1 MHTQHRLLMRHDVP
15 TNPLALSLSN
25 SPSPQQTRGAA
36 LIVSLILLLVMTL
49 LALSAS
55 NSTVMESKISANL
68 TDRNTAFQAAEHAL
82 RQAEA
87 EVIALISSNDTSLT
101 YVAPASGST
110 TITSNATGIFN
121 HNPAAADP
129 SWDTTWT
136 TSNSIEDSPAATDL
150 KSPDGTVL
158 IAKNPRYQIV
168 IYPAYSGEKSIQ
180 IDGSQQG
187 ALPVAAQR
195 FVITAKGWGL
205 QPETE
210 VTLQVQFYSGV

>member
-1 MHTQHRLLMRHDVP
+1 MHIKYRLVR
-15 TNPLALSLSN
+15 SR

-36 LIVSLILLLVMTL
+36 LIISLILLLIMTL
-49 LALSAS
+49 LAISAS

-87 EVIALISSNDTSLT
+87 QLIELISANDPRLT
-101 YVAPASGST
+101 YVEPASGET

-121 HNPAAADP
+121 HNPAAAKP
-129 SWDTTWT
+129 SWEAPWT
-136 TSNSIEDSPAATDL
+136 TDNSIEDSQASTDL

-158 IAKNPRYQIV
+158 VAKNPRYQIV
-168 IYPAYSGEKSIQ
+168 IYPEYRGEKTIQ
-180 IDGSQQG
+180 LDGTQQG
-187 ALPVAAQR
+187 ALPIAAQR
-195 FVITAKGWGL
+195 FVITAKGWGK
-205 QPETE
+205 QAETE

>member
-1 MHTQHRLLMRHDVP
+1 MHTQHC
-15 TNPLALSLSN
+15 LAH

-87 EVIALISSNDTSLT
+87 QVTQLISQNSNTLT
-101 YVAPASGST
+101 YPATTPTEITMPSKGIYLHAPA
-110 TITSNATGIFN
+110 AT
-121 HNPAAADP
+121 DP
-129 SWDTTWT
+129 SWKTAWT
-136 TSNSIEDSPAATDL
+136 NNNSIEDAQAATDL
-150 KSPDGTVL
+150 KSGTTTL
-158 IAKNPRYQIV
+158 ISKNPRYQIE
-168 IYPAYSGEKSIQ
+168 IYPSYAGAATIQ
-180 IDGSQQG
+180 INGTQQG

>member
-1 MHTQHRLLMRHDVP
+1 MHTQHC
-15 TNPLALSLSN
+15 LAH

-87 EVIALISSNDTSLT
+87 EVVALIRSNDTRLT
-101 YVAPASGST
+101 YVVPAAGVT
-110 TITSNATGIFN
+110 TTTSNATGIFN
-121 HNPAAADP
+121 HNPAAASP
-129 SWDTTWT
+129 TWKASWSDT
-136 TSNSIEDSPAATDL
+136 NSISDTQAATDL

-205 QPETE
+205 QRETE